1 MASLLIKNIGM
12 LATACGDRAKSGKA
26 QGEILTLQ
34 NAYVLVQDEQILEI
48 GQGEPTIDP
57 ACEVIDAQGK
67 LVTAGLVDAHT
78 HLVFG
83 GWRENE
89 LALKLHGVPYLD
101 ILAQG
106 GGILSTVRST
116 RAASEDELF
125 DKTAKALDTMLSLG
139 TTTCEAKSGY
149 GLDFENECK
158 QLNVTRRL
166 NQSQPVELVSTFMAA
181 HALPE
186 EYKNDREGYLSLV
199 IDRMLPYVAEHQLA
213 EYCDVFCET
222 GVFTGGIRRI
232 LTAQGNWV
240 WVQKFMPT
248 RSTPSEARSLPAR
261 SVQFLPNI
269 SSFVRRKASNPWQRA
284 APSPACCLRPPSI
297 WERPLLLSDRWSK
310 PVYRWQSPVTS
321 TPAPHRTFRCSWQ

>member
-149 GLDFENECK
+149 
-158 QLNVTRRL
+158 
-166 NQSQPVELVSTFMAA
+166 
-181 HALPE
+181 
-186 EYKNDREGYLSLV
+186 LSL
-199 IDRMLPYVAEHQLA
+199 IH
-213 EYCDVFCET
+213 
-222 GVFTGGIRRI
+222 I
-232 LTAQGNWV
+232 
-240 WVQKFMPT
+240 
-248 RSTPSEARSLPAR
+248 
-261 SVQFLPNI
+261 
-269 SSFVRRKASNPWQRA
+269 
-284 APSPACCLRPPSI
+284 
-297 WERPLLLSDRWSK
+297 
-310 PVYRWQSPVTS
+310 
-321 TPAPHRTFRCSWQ
+321 